1 MTVDEA
7 LRSGQLGLLEA
18 ALRRV
23 SYEST
28 HPTAAGQQALQT
40 LHDFKQNLLQAVRES
55 ALSATFFVAD
65 AEQLASSVDQ
75 CLQKNLPT
83 NLSTLSVDLAA
94 VNSAPPKIIIVPHAG
109 HVYSGA
115 TAGKAYALLAP
126 HAAKIRR
133 VVLLGPAH
141 RVYFQGIA
149 LPGAGSFATPL
160 GRMPL
165 DTLGLDSIADLP
177 FISTRPDAHAQEHSL
192 EVHVPFLQRAL
203 PHASLVPL
211 LVGDAPREAV
221 AQVMQR
227 LWSDAETVFVIST
240 DLSHFHPYEEANAI
254 DAASCAKILA
264 LDASLNHQQACGAT
278 PVNGALLMAQERGLR
293 ITHIERLN
301 SGDTAGNSPEGRQRV
316 VGYASFALH
325 ESASDAEFAINS
337 IANYADNITG
347 RSQLGIKNSVLQD
360 NPQHTSHPVIRSATR
375 SANLTPAQGQQ
386 LVKLARQQLQQ
397 HIAGAAPSPM
407 DLSDFQTLGASFV
420 TLTQQGQLRGCIGSL
435 QAHRALAQ
443 DVLANALAAALQ
455 DPRFPP
461 VSALELAHIKVEV
474 SVLTVPTALRHA
486 NESHALWQL
495 RPGIDGLIFEAQ
507 HHGQLY
513 RSTYLPQVW
522 EQIPEPRAFL
532 AHLKVKA
539 GLSFDFWS
547 PEVNLSRYQVQKFH
561 E

>member
-23 SYEST
+23 SFEST

-40 LHDFKQNLLQAVRES
+40 LHHFKQNLLQAVRES
-55 ALSATFFVAD
+55 ALIATFFVAN
-65 AEQLASSVDQ
+65 AQALAQSVDGY
-75 CLQKNLPT
+75 LQAPT
-83 NLSTLSVDLAA
+83 APA
-94 VNSAPPKIIIVPHAG
+94 SAPPKIIIAPHAG
-109 HVYSGA
+109 HIYSGA
-115 TAGKAYALLAP
+115 TAGKAYALLAA
-126 HAAKIRR
+126 HAAQIRR
-133 VVLLGPAH
+133 VVMFGPAH

-160 GRMPL
+160 GAMPL
-165 DTLGLDSIADLP
+165 DTLGFDAIADLP

-203 PHASLVPL
+203 PQATLVPL
-211 LVGDAPREAV
+211 LVGDAPPSAV

-227 LWSDAETVFVIST
+227 LWADAGTVFVIST
-240 DLSHFHPYEEANAI
+240 DLSHFHRYDEANAI
-254 DAASCAKILA
+254 DSATCEKILA
-264 LDASLNHQQACGAT
+264 LDARLNHDQACGAT
-278 PVNGALLMAQERGLR
+278 PVNGALLLAQQRGLR
-293 ITHIERLN
+293 ITQLERLN

-325 ESASDAEFAINS
+325 ETSHAPSDTPNS
-337 IANYADNITG
+337 IARHAYSITANG
-347 RSQLGIKNSVLQD
+347 QFRLKNSPFTD
-360 NPQHTSHPVIRSATR
+360 I
-375 SANLTPAQGQQ
+375 QGQQ
-386 LVKLARQQLQQ
+386 LVQLARLQLQQ
-397 HIAGAAPSPM
+397 QIAGDAGAQQ
-407 DLSDFQTLGASFV
+407 DLRTFQSHGASFV
-420 TLTQQGQLRGCIGSL
+420 TLTKNGQQGHSLRGCIGSL
-435 QAHRALAQ
+435 QAHRSLLE
-443 DVLANALAAALQ
+443 DVQANALAAALQ
-455 DPRFPP
+455 DPRFAP
-461 VSALELAHIKVEV
+461 VTAQELAHLQVEV
-474 SVLTVPTALRHA
+474 SVLTATEPMQHA

-507 HHGQLY
+507 HEGRIF

-539 GLSFDFWS
+539 GLPFDFWS
-547 PEVNLSRYQVQKFH
+547 SQVKLSRYEVQKFH